1 MNFNVEATEKLRPEQ
16 TKTFVQICNNF
27 IHQNQLEIII
37 GVHCPHGFNRTGFF
51 ISSYL
56 VETDESSLDAALA
69 QFSEARPP
77 GTYKKD
83 YI

>member
-37 GVHCPHGFNRTGFF
+37 GAIVHMDSTEQDFL
-51 ISSYL
+51 YL
-56 VETDESSLDAALA
+56 A
-69 QFSEARPP
+69 
-77 GTYKKD
+77 
-83 YI
+83 IW